1 MRPIGEEGGVQNTK
15 LGLRKEAKGN
25 KVGSETEVG
34 GGGGLEGLQ
43 ALFHVFRHDE

>member
-1 MRPIGEEGGVQNTK
+1 M
-15 LGLRKEAKGN
+15 RKEAKGN
-25 KVGSETEVG
+25 KVGSEMEG